1 MVSYKIK
8 GKRGTRHH
16 AICWFSHHSLFFFF
30 FFLFS
35 FFFFLF
41 SFFFFLF
48 SFFFFIFYFFLLKK
62 KKKKKKK
69 KNLPHNGFLGLI
81 HVVCHSAFLPGA
93 LRLQQPQ
100 PMMLNVQ
107 DKESTSFPDT
117 TMPVE

>member
-1 MVSYKIK
+1 MLSA
-8 GKRGTRHH
+8 G
-16 AICWFSHHSLFFFF
+16 SHTTLFFSFSFF

-48 SFFFFIFYFFLLKK
+48 SFFFFLFSFFLVK